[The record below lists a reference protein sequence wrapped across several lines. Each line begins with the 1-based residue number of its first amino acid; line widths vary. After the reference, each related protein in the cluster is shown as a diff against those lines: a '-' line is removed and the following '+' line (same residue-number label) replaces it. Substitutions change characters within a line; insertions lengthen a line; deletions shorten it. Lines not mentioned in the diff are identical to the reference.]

1 MSTFIGRCWVGIHQ
15 RTLSLQGQQSEL
27 GGQATNSGKV
37 AWMMNKYFKICRS
50 LGDNGSFWSLII

>member
-27 GGQATNSGKV
+27 GDQATNSGKV
-37 AWMMNKYFKICRS
+37 A
-50 LGDNGSFWSLII
+50 